1 MTFIF
6 TTRGIPQVYYGTEIL
21 LEGPPDHGTLRTD
34 FPGGWDSD
42 TKNGFN
48 GRGLTNDQ
56 MEAQRFTKQLLN
68 WRKNNRAIME
78 GTLTHFLPQDGIYV
92 YFRKFKEE
100 LVMVLLNNNKS
111 DKHVSMDR
119 FYEVL
124 EDKTTG
130 ISALKKRIYDL
141 KTDIHVPS
149 KTALV
154 LNVQ

>member
-1 MTFIF
+1 
-6 TTRGIPQVYYGTEIL
+6 
-21 LEGPPDHGTLRTD
+21 
-34 FPGGWDSD
+34 
-42 TKNGFN
+42 
-48 GRGLTNDQ
+48 
-56 MEAQRFTKQLLN
+56 
-68 WRKNNRAIME
+68 ME

-100 LVMVLLNNNKS
+100 LVMVLLNNNTS
-111 DKHVSMDR
+111 DKHVSVDR

-130 ISALKKRIYDL
+130 ISALKKQIYDL